1 MTKFNNNE
9 KCNHDSCSNG
19 GCKKADN
26 TSAHTYSFYSNVL
39 NKPFTSVEEL
49 EKAENAYF
57 AEQKAKEDKASKKKE
72 DAKKVE
78 DAFKALN
85 TARKEYKEKL
95 NQLTTEYSEALTN
108 LKNAFDLG
116 KKDITSKLSAAEDTY
131 AKALKEFTDKYKEGY
146 HLTLKDSDFETT
158 ISGSCKTNNTAN
170 TDHIFNLF
178 DLMFNF

>member
-1 MTKFNNNE
+1 MTKFNDNE

-19 GCKKADN
+19 GCKKADSN
-26 TSAHTYSFYSNVL
+26 PAHTYSFYSNVL

-49 EKAENAYF
+49 EKAENVYF
-57 AEQKAKEDKASKKKE
+57 AEQKAKEDKAFKKKE

-85 TARKEYKEKL
+85 AARKEYKENL

-131 AKALKEFTDKYKEGY
+131 AKALKEFTDKYESY
-146 HLTLKDSDFETT
+146 HLSLKDSDFETT
-158 ISGSCKTNNTAN
+158 ISSSRMSDKVAAENA
-170 TDHIFNLF
+170 NLF
-178 DLMFNF
+178 TLIDSFFNF